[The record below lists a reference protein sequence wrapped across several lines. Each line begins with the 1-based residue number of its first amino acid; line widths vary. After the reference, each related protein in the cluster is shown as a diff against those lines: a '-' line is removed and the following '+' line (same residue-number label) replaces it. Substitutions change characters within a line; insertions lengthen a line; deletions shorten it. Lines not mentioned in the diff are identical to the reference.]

1 MDAIMLGLNWADA
14 FAAAVYVASWLG
26 YHLLLEHEKAANDGL
41 NYVMRQ
47 QRLAWLKRMGER
59 ENRIVDTQI
68 TASLQN
74 GSAFFASASMIALGA
89 TVGMLRSTDEALRVF
104 ESLPFNATP
113 SRTLW
118 ELKLVGLAII
128 FGYAFFKFA
137 WSYRLFNYSAIL
149 IGATPPFDDPD
160 AAARERA
167 VHRAALMNIA
177 AGRHFTRGQRALFF
191 AVAYLGWFVSPWLFV
206 VLTLFVVMAM
216 SRRQFSSDA
225 RAAVRD

>member
-1 MDAIMLGLNWADA
+1 MLGLTWADA
-14 FAAAVYVASWLG
+14 LAVLVYVASWLG

-41 NYVMRQ
+41 NFIMAQHR
-47 QRLAWLKRMGER
+47 REWLRRMSER
-59 ENRIVDTQI
+59 ENRIVDAQI

-89 TVGMLRSTDEALRVF
+89 TVGMLRATDEAMRLF
-104 ESLPFNATP
+104 DSLPFSAAPT
-113 SRTLW
+113 RAMW
-118 ELKLVGLAII
+118 ELKLVGLAIL

-149 IGATPPFDDPD
+149 IGATPPHDDPD
-160 AAARERA
+160 ADARDRA
-167 VHRAALMNIA
+167 VNRAALMNIA
-177 AGRHFTRGQRALFF
+177 AGRHFARGQRGLFF

-206 VLTLFVVMAM
+206 ATTLFVVMAM

-225 RAAVRD
+225 REAVRE

>member
-1 MDAIMLGLNWADA
+1 MLGLSWADA
-14 FAAAVYVASWLG
+14 LAAAVYFTSWLG

-41 NYVMRQ
+41 NFAMQQ
-47 QRLAWLKRMGER
+47 QRLAWLTRMGAR
-59 ENRIVDTQI
+59 DNRIVDTQI

-89 TVGMLRSTDEALRVF
+89 AVGMLRATDEALRVF
-104 ESLPFNATP
+104 DSLPFNATP
-113 SRTLW
+113 SRAVW
-118 ELKLVGLAII
+118 ELKLVGLAVI

-149 IGATPPFDDPD
+149 IGATPPHDDPD
-160 AAARERA
+160 AAARDRA
-167 VHRAALMNIA
+167 VRRAALMNIA
-177 AGRHFTRGQRALFF
+177 AGRHFARGQRALFF
-191 AVAYLGWFVSPWLFV
+191 AVAYLGWFVSPWLFI

-225 RAAVRD
+225 RDAVRE